1 MDLSTFC
8 DVVIL
13 IGAFL
18 GAVTVIWKFFLN
30 SGKGIGKKYKDVK
43 AKEEAAEEQR
53 IQAVVNKMMPDIL
66 LKHDLETREKYLAD
80 RQNYLNEIKAE
91 VAQTFENDISVV
103 YELKAE
109 VAKLSI
115 SAKDVLREKIMKIYF
130 DNRNDRTLTEHEKE
144 ALEQY
149 YKDYK
154 ALNGNSYIDRY
165 YNRMIMW
172 NIIPDDYEE

>member
-1 MDLSTFC
+1 MLSTLC
-8 DVVIL
+8 DVIIL
-13 IGAFL
+13 IGAVI
-18 GAVTVIWKFFLN
+18 GALTVIWKFVFN
-30 SGKGIGKKYKDVK
+30 SGKGIGKKYKEVK
-43 AKEEAAEEQR
+43 AREEAAEEAR
-53 IQAVVNKMMPDIL
+53 VKAIVNKMMPDIL

-80 RQNYLNEIKAE
+80 RQNYLNEIKSE
-91 VAQTFENDISVV
+91 ITQSFENDISVV
-103 YELKAE
+103 YDLKAE

-130 DNRNDRTLTEHEKE
+130 DNHANRTLTEHEKE

-165 YNRMIMW
+165 YNRMILW

>member
-1 MDLSTFC
+1 MDLSKIC
-8 DVVIL
+8 DVIIL
-13 IGAFL
+13 AGAVIGAL
-18 GAVTVIWKFFLN
+18 TVIWKFVFN
-30 SGKGIGKKYKDVK
+30 SGKGIGKKYKEAK
-43 AKEEAAEEQR
+43 AAEEAAEKAR
-53 IQAVVNKMMPDIL
+53 IQAVVKEMMPDIL
-66 LKHDLETREKYLAD
+66 YQHDIETREKYKSD
-80 RQNYLNEIKAE
+80 REKYLNDIKNE
-91 VAQTFENDISVV
+91 VTQSFENDISVV

-109 VAKLSI
+109 VKKLSI

-130 DNRNDRTLTEHEKE
+130 DNRASRKITEHEKE

-172 NIIPDDYEE
+172 DIIADDYED